1 MKKMENKNIK
11 NLVRKEIREKREN
24 LTQDEKEK
32 LSLIIREKFL
42 NLSEVKNA
50 EIVMSYM
57 DFKNEV
63 ETRKINEILME
74 NGKKVL
80 VPRVSENKEKIIPVE
95 VTGEYRK
102 GNFGIEEAKGK
113 DFLNGKIDIVIVP
126 GIAFNENGGRIG
138 FGKGY
143 YDKFFSEREKA
154 EDKILKISLAYDFQ
168 IDNRF
173 KEEKHDKNVDI
184 IVTEKRI
191 IKVSY

>member
-1 MKKMENKNIK
+1 MKNRTIK
-11 NLVRKEIREKREN
+11 NLVRKEIRIKRESLEENEKRR
-24 LTQDEKEK
+24 
-32 LSLIIREKFL
+32 LSSIIIDKFL
-42 NLSEVKNA
+42 NLEEVKKA
-50 EIVMSYM
+50 LVIMSYM

-63 ETRKINEILME
+63 ETRKINEILVK

-80 VPRVSENKEKIIPVE
+80 VPRVSEYKEKIIPVE

-102 GNFGIEEAKGK
+102 GNFGIEEAEGN

-126 GIAFNENGGRIG
+126 GIAFNEKGGRIG

-143 YDKFFSEREKA
+143 YDKFFSEREKNG
-154 EDKILKISLAYDFQ
+154 DKILKISLAYDFQ

-173 KEEKHDKNVDI
+173 KEEEHDKNVDI
-184 IVTEKRI
+184 IITEKRI

>member
-1 MKKMENKNIK
+1 MESKIIK

-24 LTQDEKEK
+24 LTQNEKEK
-32 LSLIIREKFL
+32 LSSVIREKFL

-50 EIVMSYM
+50 EVIMSYM

-63 ETRKINEILME
+63 ETRKINEILCE
-74 NGKKVL
+74 IGKKVL
-80 VPRVSENKEKIIPVE
+80 VPRVSEDKEKIIPAE
-95 VTGEYRK
+95 VTGEYIK
-102 GNFGIEEAKGK
+102 GSFGIEEAKGK
-113 DFLNGKIDIVIVP
+113 DFLKGKIDIVIVP
-126 GIAFNENGGRIG
+126 GIAFNEKGGRIG

-143 YDKFFSEREKA
+143 YDKFFSERENTG
-154 EDKILKISLAYDFQ
+154 DKILKISLAYDFQ

-173 KEEKHDKNVDI
+173 KEKGHDKNVDI

>member
-1 MKKMENKNIK
+1 MESKIIK

-24 LTQDEKEK
+24 LIQDEKEK
-32 LSLIIREKFL
+32 LSSVIREKFL
-42 NLSEVKNA
+42 NLFEVKNA
-50 EIVMSYM
+50 EVIMSYM

-80 VPRVSENKEKIIPVE
+80 VPRVSDDKEKIIPAE
-95 VTGEYRK
+95 ITGEYRK

-113 DFLNGKIDIVIVP
+113 DFMNGKIDIVIVP

-143 YDKFFSEREKA
+143 YDKFFLREKKQ
-154 EDKILKISLAYDFQ
+154 KIKF
-168 IDNRF
+168 
-173 KEEKHDKNVDI
+173 
-184 IVTEKRI
+184 
-191 IKVSY
+191 

>member
-1 MKKMENKNIK
+1 MKKMENRTIK

-32 LSLIIREKFL
+32 LSSAIREKFL
-42 NLSEVKNA
+42 NISEVKNA
-50 EIVMSYM
+50 EVVMSYM

-63 ETRKINEILME
+63 ETRNINEILVK

-80 VPRVSENKEKIIPVE
+80 VENKEKIIPVE

-102 GNFGIEEAKGK
+102 GNFGIEEAEGN

-126 GIAFNENGGRIG
+126 GIAFNEKGGRIG

-143 YDKFFSEREKA
+143 YDKFFSEREKNG
-154 EDKILKISLAYDFQ
+154 DKILKISLAYDFQ

-173 KEEKHDKNVDI
+173 KEEEHDKNVDI
-184 IVTEKRI
+184 IITEKRI

>member
-1 MKKMENKNIK
+1 MESKIIK

-24 LTQDEKEK
+24 LIQDEKEK
-32 LSLIIREKFL
+32 LSSVIREKFL
-42 NLSEVKNA
+42 NLFEVKNA
-50 EIVMSYM
+50 EVIMSYM

-80 VPRVSENKEKIIPVE
+80 VPRVSDDKEKIIPAE
-95 VTGEYRK
+95 ITGEYRK

-113 DFLNGKIDIVIVP
+113 DFMNGKIDIVIVP

-143 YDKFFSEREKA
+143 YDKFFSERENTG
-154 EDKILKISLAYDFQ
+154 DKILKISLAYDFQ

-173 KEEKHDKNVDI
+173 KEEEHDKNVDI

>member
-80 VPRVSENKEKIIPVE
+80 VPRVSGDKEKIIPAE
-95 VTGEYRK
+95 ITGEYRK

-113 DFLNGKIDIVIVP
+113 DFMNGKIDIVIVP

-143 YDKFFSEREKA
+143 YDKFFSEREKTG
-154 EDKILKISLAYDFQ
+154 DKILKISLAYDFQ

>member
-1 MKKMENKNIK
+1 MKKMENRTIK

-80 VPRVSENKEKIIPVE
+80 VPRVSRDKEKIIPAE
-95 VTGEYRK
+95 VTGEYQK
-102 GNFGIEEAKGK
+102 GSFGIEE
-113 DFLNGKIDIVIVP
+113 
-126 GIAFNENGGRIG
+126 
-138 FGKGY
+138 
-143 YDKFFSEREKA
+143 SA
-154 EDKILKISLAYDFQ
+154 EKIL
-168 IDNRF
+168 
-173 KEEKHDKNVDI
+173 
-184 IVTEKRI
+184 
-191 IKVSY
+191 

>member
-1 MKKMENKNIK
+1 MKKMESKIIK

-24 LTQDEKEK
+24 LAQDEKEK
-32 LSLIIREKFL
+32 LSSVIREKFL

-50 EIVMSYM
+50 EVIMSYM

-63 ETRKINEILME
+63 ETGKINKILCE
-74 NGKKVL
+74 TGKKVL
-80 VPRVSENKEKIIPVE
+80 VPRVSGDKEKIIPAE

-102 GNFGIEEAKGK
+102 GSFGIEEAEGK

-126 GIAFNENGGRIG
+126 GIAFNEKGGRIG

-143 YDKFFSEREKA
+143 YDKFFSEREKTG
-154 EDKILKISLAYDFQ
+154 DKILKISLAYDFQ

>member
-1 MKKMENKNIK
+1 MKKMENRTIK

-32 LSLIIREKFL
+32 LSSAIREKFL
-42 NLSEVKNA
+42 NISEVKNA
-50 EIVMSYM
+50 EVVMSYM

-63 ETRKINEILME
+63 ETRNINEILVK

-80 VPRVSENKEKIIPVE
+80 VPRVSEDKEKIIPVE

-102 GNFGIEEAKGK
+102 GNFGIEEAKGN

-126 GIAFNENGGRIG
+126 GIAFNEKGGRIG

-143 YDKFFSEREKA
+143 YDKFFLKEK
-154 EDKILKISLAYDFQ
+154 KW
-168 IDNRF
+168 R
-173 KEEKHDKNVDI
+173 
-184 IVTEKRI
+184 
-191 IKVSY
+191 